1 MPGMAALWN
10 KQFFAKRG
18 TMRQAEVVIVGGG
31 HGGAQCAIALRQNGF
46 AGSLVVV
53 GREPEPPY
61 ERPPLSKEYFARE
74 KTFDRLYI
82 RPPAFWEEKGV
93 ELILGTEVTA
103 VDAKARQVTLSDGE
117 TLGYGSLVW
126 AAGGDPRRLPVPG
139 GDLAGV
145 HAVRTRA
152 DCDQLM
158 GEIDGGVRSIAV
170 IGGGYIGLEAAAVL
184 TKLGCRVTL
193 LEALPRVL
201 ARVAGPELSAFYE
214 AEHRAHGVDLRTGV
228 SVEGLE
234 GEGRVTGVR
243 LGDGSLV
250 AADAVIV
257 GIGIV
262 PAVGPL
268 IAAGAAGGNGVDIDE
283 LCRTSLPDVYAI
295 GDCAAFACDYAEGT
309 VMRVESVQNA
319 NDQATC
325 VAKAI
330 CGEAQPYRAFPWFWS
345 NQYDLRLQTAG
356 LSVGYDQT
364 IVRGDPAQRAFS
376 VVYLKHGRVIALDC
390 VNMVKDYV
398 QGRKLVEAK
407 ATPDP
412 AMLANANVPLKE
424 LLPA

>member
-1 MPGMAALWN
+1 MKTAD
-10 KQFFAKRG
+10 
-18 TMRQAEVVIVGGG
+18 VVIVGAG

-46 AGSLVVV
+46 TGSVVMI

-82 RPPAFWEEKGV
+82 RPPQFWPEKDID
-93 ELILGTEVTA
+93 LILGTEVTA
-103 VDAKARQVTLSDGE
+103 VDPAAKRLTLSNGDS
-117 TLGYGSLVW
+117 LGYGSLVW
-126 AAGGDPRRLPVPG
+126 ATGGDPRRLTCSG
-139 GDLAGV
+139 ADLAGV
-145 HAVRTRA
+145 HAVRTRE

-158 GEIDGGVRSIAV
+158 GEIDGGVRNIAV

-184 TKLGCRVTL
+184 TKLGCNVTL

-228 SVEGLE
+228 TVDCLE
-234 GEGRVTGVR
+234 GQGRVTGVK
-243 LGDGSLV
+243 LADGSV
-250 AADAVIV
+250 IPADAVIV

-268 IAAGAAGGNGVDIDE
+268 ILAGAAGGNGVDIDE
-283 LCRTSLPDVYAI
+283 LCRTSLPDIFAI
-295 GDCAAFACDYAEGT
+295 GDCAAFACDYADGT

-325 VAKAI
+325 VAKQL
-330 CGEAQPYRAFPWFWS
+330 CGDTQPYHAFPWFWS

-364 IVRGDPAQRAFS
+364 VLRGDPAQRSFS
-376 VVYLKHGRVIALDC
+376 VVYLKSGRVIALDC

-407 ATPDP
+407 VSP
-412 AMLANANVPLKE
+412 APAQLADASVPLKE

>member
-1 MPGMAALWN
+1 MKHAD
-10 KQFFAKRG
+10 
-18 TMRQAEVVIVGGG
+18 VVIVGAG

-46 AGSLVVV
+46 TGTVAMI

-82 RPPAFWEEKGV
+82 RPPAFWEEKGI
-93 ELILGTEVTA
+93 ELHLNVEVTA
-103 VDAKARQVTLSDGE
+103 IDPAKKVLMLSHGDPVT
-117 TLGYGSLVW
+117 YGSLVW
-126 AAGGDPRRLPVPG
+126 ATGGDPRRLPVPG

-158 GEIDGGVRSIAV
+158 GEIDGGVKHVAV

-214 AEHRAHGVDLRTGV
+214 AEHRAHGVDLRTEV
-228 SVEGLE
+228 KIDALE

-243 LGDGSLV
+243 LGDGSV
-250 AADAVIV
+250 IEADAVIV

-262 PAVGPL
+262 AAVGPL

-283 LCRTSLPDVYAI
+283 FCRTSLPDIFAI
-295 GDCAAFACDYAEGT
+295 GDCAAFACDYADGT

-325 VAKAI
+325 VAKQL
-330 CGEAQPYRAFPWFWS
+330 CGDAQPYHAFPWFWS

-356 LSVGYDQT
+356 LSVGYDAT
-364 IVRGDPAQRAFS
+364 VVRGDPAARSFS

-407 ATPDP
+407 VSPD
-412 AMLANANVPLKE
+412 LAQLADAGVPLKE
-424 LLPA
+424 LMPA